1 MPKRTRMDT
10 VTQFAIPGLM
20 AIGYLLT
27 SMKYP
32 QWGVVVNLAAQPFW
46 FYSSYKAYKEAGQ
59 IGQLITTVIL
69 TILLAIGVINYWLI

>member
-27 SMKYP
+27 SMKYT
-32 QWGVVVNLAAQPFW
+32 QWGVIVNLTAQPFW
-46 FYSSYKAYKEAGQ
+46 FYSSYKAYKEAG
-59 IGQLITTVIL
+59 
-69 TILLAIGVINYWLI
+69 